1 MIFTLKTHHIYTCG
15 GAFLERTELTVSD
28 ANITPYEHTSFY
40 PPYVCLYSL
49 ALAVR
54 ASSQLKRQFVL

>member
-1 MIFTLKTHHIYTCG
+1 MVVLS
-15 GAFLERTELTVSD
+15 LERTELTVSD